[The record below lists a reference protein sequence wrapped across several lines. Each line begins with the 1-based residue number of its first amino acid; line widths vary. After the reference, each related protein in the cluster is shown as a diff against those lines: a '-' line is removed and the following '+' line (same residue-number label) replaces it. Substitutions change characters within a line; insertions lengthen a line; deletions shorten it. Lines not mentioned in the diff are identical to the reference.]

1 MYSGVLFLITHMYEL
16 KQFISPNVRM
26 EFVYNDGIKD
36 ANTGKTALTFQ
47 IRQH

>member
-1 MYSGVLFLITHMYEL
+1 MYEL

-26 EFVYNDGIKD
+26 EFVYKDGIKD
-36 ANTGKTALTFQ
+36 SNTDKTELTFQ